1 MSQHS
6 TNGTRGRP
14 LTSREIQQ
22 AVLRQ
27 QQQQQQQAAT
37 QKPPISDKSG
47 IRRGKGSV
55 PAVRK
60 QKQQVSGLDRDLRD
74 EIDAW

>member
-27 QQQQQQQAAT
+27 QQQQQAN
-37 QKPPISDKSG
+37 QKPPIPDKSG